1 VTYQLIQRGRVER
14 KRRGLR
20 RNSLGTALIV
30 RVLYVCAALLL
41 SMSQVLAERAASQR
55 SEHEVGA
62 TAQEPSAPAANGAAA
77 NALSPQEVAATAARA
92 TSATRLVE
100 QGRAQRL
107 HAALQLTAEATA
119 RTKLWS
125 GVTGSAL
132 GGVAA
137 AAGVLVAVQDN
148 STWGRG
154 AGRAALSSALLS
166 LGASV
171 IATSIYRWSSDSP
184 AEKRLRR
191 WDERQRTDSLDA
203 VELTRFEAELEAEAE
218 VSESLRLGTVAT
230 SLAGIAGS
238 AALLTLS
245 ATGAIEGQ
253 GARSAAY
260 TIGAIGAAVG
270 AAQTL
275 LTLLVASPAERG
287 WREYTEHV
295 ASGTVDL
302 GFNHYERAR

>member
-1 VTYQLIQRGRVER
+1 VTYQLIQRGRGDR
-14 KRRGLR
+14 KRSRLR

-41 SMSQVLAERAASQR
+41 SMSQVLAERAALQISDAAPHPR
-55 SEHEVGA
+55 
-62 TAQEPSAPAANGAAA
+62 TQEPSAQAAGVSAEV
-77 NALSPQEVAATAARA
+77 LSPHEVAETAARA
-92 TSATRLVE
+92 TPATRLVE
-100 QGRAQRL
+100 QGRAERL

-132 GGVAA
+132 GGVAVA
-137 AAGVLVAVQDN
+137 TGVLVAVQDN

-191 WDERQRTDSLDA
+191 WDERARTDSLDA
-203 VELTRFEAELEAEAE
+203 LELTRFEAELAAEAE

-245 ATGAIEGQ
+245 ATGAIEGK
-253 GARSAAY
+253 GARSAGY
-260 TIGAIGAAVG
+260 IIGAIGAAVG

-287 WREYTEHV
+287 WHEYTEHV
-295 ASGTVDL
+295 ASGTIDL
-302 GFNHYERAR
+302 GFNDYERAR